1 MKRSGFT
8 LLELIFVITIIA
20 VLAAAA
26 MFYFRSGDN
35 ELIQAT
41 NQLAR
46 HIRYAQHL
54 ALMDDRFDPSDDVNS
69 SKWYGERWRIRFYD
83 AGSRDYYVIFSDRDN
98 KGGDPDG
105 TKEIA
110 IDPFSKDRL
119 GRRNNESNEERAG
132 SITHLRANY
141 NTAIQSVS
149 CDIGNGGQRTMPLSV
164 VFDNKGRVY
173 ATPPRYDEDVLGAYE
188 GLVRQNGCIITL
200 RHLGS
205 GETSTVTIHSET
217 GFVEIAY

>member
-83 AGSRDYYVIFSDRDN
+83 TDYYVIFSDRDN

-110 IDPFSKDRL
+110 IDPFDKDRL
-119 GRRNNESNEERAG
+119 GRRNG
-132 SITHLRANY
+132 QDITQSITHLRANY
-141 NTAIQSVS
+141 NTAIQSIS
-149 CDIGNGGQRTMPLSV
+149 CDIGNGAQQNIPLSI

-173 ATPPRYDEDVLGAYE
+173 ATPPRYDETTLGAYE
-188 GLVRQNGCIITL
+188 RLVRQNGCIITL
-200 RHLGS
+200 RHLDTREEKGII
-205 GETSTVTIHSET
+205 IHPET